1 MTTPD
6 NFDTDDLPY
15 SQLVNRLPR
24 TLQARFYSLGPYLLE
39 IAQEEAANIALE
51 PQRLREVRE
60 SLQLTGMM
68 FALYSLF
75 RSGSASARGAARLF
89 HELDARGFSV
99 GSAHFTPEGEMTLA
113 GDRLA
118 DRLKEAIPDP
128 FVRSLFRTDYSLR
141 VFVRRFLLGVKN
153 GYRAD

>member
-1 MTTPD
+1 MTTPG
-6 NFDTDDLPY
+6 NFETDELPY
-15 SQLVNRLPR
+15 SQFVSRLPR

-39 IAQEEAANIALE
+39 IADGEGASIALE
-51 PQRLREVRE
+51 PERLREVRD
-60 SLQLTGMM
+60 SLQLAGMM

-89 HELDARGFSV
+89 QELDARGFSV
-99 GSAHFTPEGEMTLA
+99 GSAHFTPEGDMTLA

-118 DRLKEAIPDP
+118 DTLKDAIPDP
-128 FVRSLFRTDYSLR
+128 FLRSLFRTDYSLR
-141 VFVRRFLLGVKN
+141 GFVRRFLLGVKN